1 MWGNPVGQRDYD
13 KEDAEE
19 RALLAKRNRAMQL
32 NPEWY
37 ENSDQMMEDVQ
48 GRQAAAPGERKAA
61 IQERTQA
68 QQANRRI
75 QQGGFATGNQM
86 FNPMAVAQHAG
97 MMGVQ
102 QGNSLQNAINQ
113 TTGAWRDE
121 HDSRVSQNR
130 EARRMQHEKDIERM
144 RIEALL
150 KRLEME
156 KDQMRGQRIAA
167 DRKAG
172 VIHSTKWNDPNYR

>member
-1 MWGNPVGQRDYD
+1 MADIFGDWELAQAQGLEGDLGNGVNLAGLPKKLPRNKNILAGQQLQQ
-13 KEDAEE
+13 AE
-19 RALLAKRNRAMQL
+19 
-32 NPEWY
+32 
-37 ENSDQMMEDVQ
+37 Q
-48 GRQAAAPGERKAA
+48 GRQ
-61 IQERTQA
+61 QA
-68 QQANRRI
+68 RR
-75 QQGGFATGNQM
+75 QGGFATGNPM

-97 MMGVQ
+97 MMGAQ

-172 VIHSTKWNDPNYR
+172 VIHSTHWNDPNYR